1 MNLRAILL
9 RKNAKAGNDPLD
21 TIQQKSKAD
30 KKDLGKI
37 AMRDLN
43 TGEVVKEFDNI
54 DQAVAEGFNLPNI
67 VGAIKGNKK
76 YKGYFWTA
84 EN

>member
-76 YKGYFWTA
+76 YKDHFWTA

>member
-1 MNLRAILL
+1 MNLRAILM
-9 RKNAKAGNDPLD
+9 RKNAKQGLVPSASVHA
-21 TIQQKSKAD
+21 TAKAD

-37 AMRDLN
+37 AMKDLN
-43 TGEVVKEFDNI
+43 TGEVVKEFENI
-54 DQAVAEGFNLPNI
+54 EQAVAEGFNLPNI

-76 YKGYFWTA
+76 YKDHFWTA

>member
-1 MNLRAILL
+1 MNRRAILS
-9 RKNAKAGNDPLD
+9 RIKAKLGHYPLE
-21 TIQQKSKAD
+21 TVQVRPKTE

-37 AMRDLN
+37 AMKDLN

-54 DQAVAEGFNLPNI
+54 EQAVAEGFNLPNI

>member
-1 MNLRAILL
+1 MNRRAILS
-9 RKNAKAGNDPLD
+9 RIKAKLGFYPLENVQEKPK
-21 TIQQKSKAD
+21 TE

-37 AMRDLN
+37 VMKDLN
-43 TGEVVKEFDNI
+43 TGEVVKEFENI

>member
-9 RKNAKAGNDPLD
+9 RKNAESGKHTLNAIQEKPKAE
-21 TIQQKSKAD
+21 

-37 AMRDLN
+37 AMKDLN

-76 YKGYFWTA
+76 YKDHFWTA